1 MAQGLAI
8 NWNHPVVQSGV
19 AREFWWG
26 LEGRRAEEKE
36 RALLVSDDLV
46 GLHLDLLPPCWYNP
60 LRGISAS
67 LLSLLPLVSSFALH
81 RTDIYPPQRSTS
93 YTEMAMFGNGA
104 TSDDFL
110 SFNFPTTAL
119 ASFDDDF
126 LSLLQKH
133 TKPLVNP
140 QQAPSNNPATLSTFP
155 NPTITPPSSGTDESP
170 SPPSVNTAQDN
181 LSRNPSS
188 SAIAQPPMSA
198 RTTRS
203 SNRDSQSD
211 ILGKRKAPYI
221 IDDDDDDDLEEDHP
235 PHKQLH
241 TDASGEFPP
250 FIHWLPLTVLILV
263 LLQAP

>member
-1 MAQGLAI
+1 M
-8 NWNHPVVQSGV
+8 
-19 AREFWWG
+19 
-26 LEGRRAEEKE
+26 
-36 RALLVSDDLV
+36 
-46 GLHLDLLPPCWYNP
+46 Y
-60 LRGISAS
+60 
-67 LLSLLPLVSSFALH
+67 
-81 RTDIYPPQRSTS
+81 
-93 YTEMAMFGNGA
+93 GNGA
-104 TSDDFL
+104 TSDDFM

-140 QQAPSNNPATLSTFP
+140 QQAQSNNPVALSTFP

-211 ILGKRKAPYI
+211 ILGKRKAPYMLED
-221 IDDDDDDDLEEDHP
+221 DDDDDDDLDDHP
-235 PHKQLH
+235 PHKLLH
-241 TDASGEFPP
+241 TDAPGRFSP
-250 FIHWLPLTVLILV
+250 FGP
-263 LLQAP
+263 

>member
-1 MAQGLAI
+1 
-8 NWNHPVVQSGV
+8 
-19 AREFWWG
+19 
-26 LEGRRAEEKE
+26 
-36 RALLVSDDLV
+36 
-46 GLHLDLLPPCWYNP
+46 
-60 LRGISAS
+60 
-67 LLSLLPLVSSFALH
+67 
-81 RTDIYPPQRSTS
+81 
-93 YTEMAMFGNGA
+93 MAMYNNGA

-133 TKPLVNP
+133 TKPLANP
-140 QQAPSNNPATLSTFP
+140 QQAQSNNPAALSTFP

-188 SAIAQPPMSA
+188 SAIPQPPMSA

-211 ILGKRKAPYI
+211 ILGKRKAPYNMDD
-221 IDDDDDDDLEEDHP
+221 DDDDDDDLDNHP
-235 PHKQLH
+235 PHKLLH
-241 TDASGEFPP
+241 TDAPGRFSP
-250 FIHWLPLTVLILV
+250 FGP
-263 LLQAP
+263 

>member
-1 MAQGLAI
+1 MGPGRQ
-8 NWNHPVVQSGV
+8 
-19 AREFWWG
+19 
-26 LEGRRAEEKE
+26 EGREKGG
-36 RALLVSDDLV
+36 ALLVSDALV
-46 GLHLDLLPPCWYNP
+46 GLHLDLLPPYWYNP
-60 LRGISAS
+60 LRGISTS
-67 LLSLLPLVSSFALH
+67 PLSLLPLVSSFALH
-81 RTDIYPPQRSTS
+81 LTDICPPQRSTS
-93 YTEMAMFGNGA
+93 YTEMAMYGNGA

-140 QQAPSNNPATLSTFP
+140 QQAPSNNPAALSTFP

-170 SPPSVNTAQDN
+170 SPPSVNIAQDN

-221 IDDDDDDDLEEDHP
+221 IEDDDDDDLEEDHP

-241 TDASGEFPP
+241 TDASGGFSP
-250 FIHWLPLTVLILV
+250 FIHLLQLTRLILV
-263 LLQAP
+263 LLQVPQPRRGLQGGSPEALHR